1 MAEPMTRKE
10 AREQRATQEKEA
22 KERDEKR
29 VQVERDYARSEET
42 KHPEKIQRFDET
54 DYRKVT
60 GLKQKLNWAIGITV
74 FLIVIVFLVLA
85 FL

>member
-10 AREQRATQEKEA
+10 AREQRANQEKDA
-22 KERDEKR
+22 KQRDEKR
-29 VQVERDYARSEET
+29 VAVEREYARSEET

-60 GLKQKLNWAIGITV
+60 GLKQKLNWAIGITIV
-74 FLIVIVFLVLA
+74 LIVIVMFVLWFL
-85 FL
+85 